1 MYLNQVKKHH
11 MHLKIFVFTWEILH
25 YFCQWW
31 DAIHGAWPH
40 AFCQILAEN
49 KVDRQ
54 VLFWFKIVL
63 YTIGKPPLAS
73 SPATTFTSHDIY
85 EQIKKQLKRVS
96 LHNVLFTSADPNNE
110 PYGGVWIGLNDVVTE
125 GSFHWSD
132 GSQLTYSKWAT
143 GQPDN
148 KNGYQNCVEMVVH
161 GGNWMDTSCGRQ
173 LPFICQKDVW
183 RQGF

>member
-1 MYLNQVKKHH
+1 MEDICTSIRKRNITFMLNFLCTCSLDKYS
-11 MHLKIFVFTWEILH
+11 IFFFANGEIAR
-25 YFCQWW
+25 

-40 AFCQILAEN
+40 MFCQILAMIPPN
-49 KVDRQ
+49 KWR
-54 VLFWFKIVL
+54 
-63 YTIGKPPLAS
+63 S
-73 SPATTFTSHDIY
+73 
-85 EQIKKQLKRVS
+85 QLKQVG

-132 GSQLTYSKWAT
+132 GSQLTYSKWAA

-148 KNGYQNCVEMVVH
+148 KNSYQNCVEMVVR

-183 RQGF
+183 RQEF